1 MSNHADY
8 KAPLSPR
15 SFVAGQDFI
24 TACKVYWHKGLFP
37 AVRDDYE
44 RRAGLSS
51 KPAEAVDDIAALMKD
66 SLVYQ
71 YFSWFERHLQR
82 YKYSGR
88 YGLVEWYKQ
97 NRDTY
102 NPKLAEAPE
111 WLLELHPDLEMPK
124 YYANWDIHQH
134 PGGVW
139 SDEMGGLVYERAAST
154 TTPLAGGKH
163 SDMHDK
169 FVDIIASY
177 AKAPTA
183 ILDMACGFGKTTRP
197 LYERFQG
204 AKVTGVDL
212 SAPCLKVAALR
223 AKEAGATNVK
233 FVQAD
238 AADTGFADASFD
250 VVASSMM
257 LHEMPPPH
265 IEKTLAETARVLK
278 PGGEMIHL
286 DFYHFPSPF
295 HRFIHY
301 THGRRN
307 NEPFME
313 PLAEMDLPKLLTD
326 LGFADIT
333 IEPFAEA
340 EGVLSPEF
348 RTWRFPWTVIRAKR
362 AA

>member
-1 MSNHADY
+1 MSNYAEY
-8 KAPLSPR
+8 KSPLSPR

-37 AVRDDYE
+37 AVRDDFE
-44 RRAGLSS
+44 RRAGLSA
-51 KPAEAVDDIAALMKD
+51 KPAETVDDIAALMKD

-88 YGLVEWYKQ
+88 YGLIEWHKQ
-97 NRDTY
+97 NREAL
-102 NPKLAEAPE
+102 NPKLAEAPAE
-111 WLLELHPDLEMPK
+111 QLELHPDLEMPK
-124 YYANWDIHQH
+124 YYANCDIHQH

-139 SDEMGGLVYERAAST
+139 SDELGGLIYERAAST
-154 TTPLAGGKH
+154 TTPLAGAKH
-163 SDMHDK
+163 ADMHDA
-169 FVDIIASY
+169 FVDIIAGY
-177 AKAPTA
+177 TEAPA
-183 ILDMACGFGKTTRP
+183 RILDMACGFGKTTRP
-197 LYERFQG
+197 LYERFKE
-204 AKVTGVDL
+204 AEVTGVDL

-223 AKEAGATNVK
+223 AKEAGAKNVT

-238 AADTGFADASFD
+238 AAATGFAEASFD
-250 VVASSMM
+250 LVASSMM

-265 IEKTLAETARVLK
+265 VEKTLAECARLLK

-286 DFYHFPSPF
+286 DFYHFMSPF

-313 PLAEMDLPKLLTD
+313 PLAEMDLPQLLTD
-326 LGFADIT
+326 LGFTDIT
-333 IEPFAEA
+333 IEPFAEE